1 MESTSRNPADV
12 GAPGDRVS
20 AVSASFHQS
29 LETVTEPHRLTSTM
43 NAVSAVLRT
52 MTESG
57 PRPEV
62 VPLLQMV
69 LPGIDPNDKLKTMC
83 TFVLIDRLAD
93 MITFIDCSGDA
104 DNPELTEVTAA
115 TFSSSDALLCCLN
128 VCLCIRLPYYYRI
141 LFTCFLLCVLL
152 LGRLVFLV

>member
-1 MESTSRNPADV
+1 
-12 GAPGDRVS
+12 
-20 AVSASFHQS
+20 
-29 LETVTEPHRLTSTM
+29 M

-69 LPGIDPNDKLKTMC
+69 LPGIDPNDKHKTMC

-93 MITFIDCSGDA
+93 MITFIDCSSDA
-104 DNPELTEVTAA
+104 DNPELTEVRFGRRTGLRLGGVKPSR
-115 TFSSSDALLCCLN
+115 SSFGRGASFAVQRAPVRDA
-128 VCLCIRLPYYYRI
+128 
-141 LFTCFLLCVLL
+141 
-152 LGRLVFLV
+152 

>member
-1 MESTSRNPADV
+1 MTECLILIL
-12 GAPGDRVS
+12 
-20 AVSASFHQS
+20 SFHQS
-29 LETVTEPHRLTSTM
+29 LESVTEPHRLTSTM
-43 NAVSAVLRT
+43 NAVSGVLRT

-93 MITFIDCSGDA
+93 MITFVDCSSEA
-104 DNPELTEVTAA
+104 DNPELTDV
-115 TFSSSDALLCCLN
+115 SGVQGGD
-128 VCLCIRLPYYYRI
+128 
-141 LFTCFLLCVLL
+141 
-152 LGRLVFLV
+152 G